1 MRGSLGSRSKLK
13 VFVGAT
19 SLLTTSLAAPSAR
32 AFDAEVTSDTA
43 AQAYSLRSPFGDPI
57 LFRRRVTQTLG
68 LGMYRLL
75 PDEKPGG
82 PQLFVKLRMRLDADF
97 GVEASE
103 RRYDAGSAESRYTPG
118 LAEAPIDLMYGYV
131 EGRNLAGGWL
141 GFRAGRQ
148 YVVDALGWWSFD
160 GALVRLT
167 PPYVHVE
174 VYGGFEQRGGLP
186 LSLGRFERGG
196 VSRGDREAALSGA
209 PDAYRHFQQAA
220 MAPAYGV
227 AIESAGPTW
236 IHGRLDY
243 RRVSNRGTATTL
255 ALPDATGATSATISG
270 TRTSSERVGYA
281 VDGTAGRWGAA
292 RAGVVYDLY
301 NRFVSSYYVSADGF
315 VTRRLTVTADYD
327 MFRPTFDGDSIFN
340 WFTHWGM
347 KTATLRGAMTVTDRL
362 DVAASGGARWYE
374 TDDDPAVSPT
384 AATGVLPSGG
394 GGVATS
400 NPETGAAST
409 MRDWLGSADARYRWD
424 SARVA
429 LRGVFESG
437 DRGKREGVD
446 LSGDKSFRGG
456 RYFALARASVFDW
469 RDELRP
475 DRSAT
480 SVGYVLG
487 AGFAPSEFA
496 RTRIEWE
503 HNTNKLVGQRY
514 RVLAWLTVVARR

>member
-1 MRGSLGSRSKLK
+1 MAVLGGASL
-13 VFVGAT
+13 AT
-19 SLLTTSLAAPSAR
+19 SR
-32 AFDAEVTSDTA
+32 ADALDAEVTSDTA
-43 AQAYSLRSPFGDPI
+43 AQAYSLRSPFGEPV
-57 LFRRRVTQTLG
+57 LVRRRVTQTLG
-68 LGMYRLL
+68 LGVYRLL
-75 PDEKPGG
+75 SDERPGG

-103 RRYDAGSAESRYTPG
+103 RFYDAGASGSRFTPG
-118 LAEAPIDLMYGYV
+118 LVEAPVDLMYGYV

-160 GALVRLT
+160 GALLRLT

-174 VYGGFEQRGGLP
+174 VYGGYEQRAGLP

-196 VSRGDREAALSGA
+196 VSRGDRSVALERS
-209 PDAYRHFQQAA
+209 PDAFRHFQQAA

-243 RRVSNRGTATTL
+243 RKVLNRGAATTL
-255 ALPDATGATSATISG
+255 ALPDATGATRATTSG

-281 VDGTAGRWGAA
+281 VDATAGRWGAA
-292 RAGVVYDLY
+292 RAGVVYDLF
-301 NRFVSSYYVSADGF
+301 NRLVSSYYVSVDAF
-315 VTRRLTVTADYD
+315 VTERLTVSADYD

-347 KTATLRGAMTVTDRL
+347 KTATLRAATSVTPRL
-362 DVAASGGARWYE
+362 DVSASGGARWYE
-374 TDDDPAVSPT
+374 TDDDPSVSPDGQ
-384 AATGVLPSGG
+384 TGVRPAGG
-394 GGVATS
+394 GGVVTS
-400 NPETGAAST
+400 NPETTNAH
-409 MRDWLGSADARYRWD
+409 MLRDWLGAANARYRWD
-424 SARVA
+424 TARVA
-429 LRGVFESG
+429 LRGVYEAG
-437 DRGKREGVD
+437 DRGSREGLDV
-446 LSGDKSFRGG
+446 SGDKSFRGG

-480 SVGYVLG
+480 SIGYVLG
-487 AGFAPSEFA
+487 AGVAPAEFA
-496 RTRIEWE
+496 RTHVEWE
-503 HNTNKLVGQRY
+503 HNTNRLVGQRY
-514 RVLAWLTVVARR
+514 RVLAWLTVVASR